1 MSSHYRKHLIRRSG
15 SGSLLRFSVSVCL
28 LLLASLAHAQSQDTE
43 APVLLLESPSGDNA
57 TLQRDFTFSGS
68 VTDTGGSG
76 VRDVRYLLKD
86 LSTGE
91 FISPTGAVESPRVL
105 RTAELSLD
113 NQDAGVWSSDP
124 MTLPEGQ
131 YRFYARVRDIAG
143 NSLVWAVRTTF
154 SVVDDVVVDET
165 PPALSL
171 LQPAAGV
178 EVLSDSGQVFS
189 GLADDGNGSGVA
201 QVFYV
206 IKDLSVSAY
215 VDDNGNVESERVLR
229 DANLTSYADGRA
241 DWSVSLN
248 LPAGSYRFY
257 ASAVDQQN
265 NRNWWA
271 VRRDFEVSESTPPP
285 GGSVFV
291 PHPSDITDPAAFYQ
305 QDGYE
310 TVSVLRM
317 DVATRTTPGVCTP
330 DDDSGCTLDDV
341 LADIDGDDDF
351 TVDIPVKFIAED
363 FPDDGLFSNAG
374 LRQRGASSRAAP
386 QKSFRVRLTGDTEL
400 WRNEERVQLNKHPY
414 DQSRILNKLSFDLM
428 STIPHLPSLRTQFV
442 NLWID
447 DGAGPIDQGL
457 YTHVEAVKKEY
468 LINRGRNRD
477 DNIYKANFFLFSSS
491 DLGEM
496 AVDAN
501 GEPVD
506 EARFNSR
513 LEIERGDD
521 HSKVVE
527 MLAALHDPQQ
537 SFESVLDRYFNRNN
551 VLTWLTVNLLLGQ
564 QDAVTQNYFLYNP
577 LGTEKFYFLP
587 WDYDGSFRT
596 EPQLSQGFDAATLR
610 NRLYWGYARYT
621 DNLFVSR
628 YLQMPGMHQTLMAAA
643 EELYQDYLTPATIRS
658 LTDAYSP
665 LVRPII
671 GSEPDVSQIG
681 GIRGAENMGVWD
693 ARVASL
699 PGIVNSNLQQIRRSP
714 SMPLSHYLKNP
725 IQGGG
730 TITFWWNPAFEVT
743 GTPITYDLQVASTP
757 DFSAST
763 IVVDTSGIAD
773 SPDRVESS
781 ISQNALPGG
790 TWYYRVLARTSDP
803 ELYQVANNR
812 LSEGGQ
818 LYIGVR
824 RFSVP

>member
-1 MSSHYRKHLIRRSG
+1 MSSHSRNHRIRRSAFR
-15 SGSLLRFSVSVCL
+15 LLRITISVGL
-28 LLLASLAHAQSQDTE
+28 MLLAFTANAQSQDTD
-43 APVLLLESPSGDNA
+43 APVLLLQSPSSDNA
-57 TLQRDFTFSGS
+57 TIQRDFTFSGS
-68 VTDTGGSG
+68 VSDAGGSG

-86 LSTGE
+86 LGSGE
-91 FISPTGAVESPRVL
+91 FISPVGVEESPRIL

-113 NQDAGVWSSDP
+113 NPDEGVWSVLVS
-124 MTLPEGQ
+124 LPEGQ
-131 YRFYARVRDIAG
+131 YRLYARVRDRAG
-143 NSLVWAVRTTF
+143 NSNVWAVRTTF
-154 SVVDDVVVDET
+154 TVEDDEVVDET
-165 PPALSL
+165 APDLSL

-178 EVLSDSGQVFS
+178 DVLPDSGQVFS
-189 GLADDGNGSGVA
+189 GVADDANGSGVA

-206 IKDLSVSAY
+206 IKELSASAY

-229 DANLTSYADGRA
+229 DADLTSYADGRA

-248 LPAGSYRFY
+248 LPAGRYRFY

-271 VRRDFEVSESTPPP
+271 VRRDIEVSESTPPP

-330 DDDSGCTLDDV
+330 DDDSGCTLGDV
-341 LADIDGDDDF
+341 LADVDGDDDF
-351 TVDIPVKFIAED
+351 TVDIPVKFIADD

-386 QKSFRVRLTGDTEL
+386 QKSFRIRLTGDADL

-428 STIPHLPSLRTQFV
+428 SSIPHLPSLRTQFV

-447 DGAGPIDQGL
+447 DGAGPVDQGL

-477 DNIYKANFFLFSSS
+477 DNIYKANFFLFSPS
-491 DLGEM
+491 DLAEM
-496 AVDAN
+496 AVDSN

-506 EARFNSR
+506 EDRFNSR

-521 HSKVVE
+521 HGKVVE
-527 MLAALHDPQQ
+527 MLAALNDPQQ

-564 QDAVTQNYFLYNP
+564 QDAVTQNYYLYNP

-587 WDYDGSFRT
+587 WDYDGAFRT
-596 EPQLSQGFDAATLR
+596 EAQLTNDFDTASLR

-621 DNLFVSR
+621 DNLFVSQ
-628 YLQMPGMHQTLMAAA
+628 YLRMPGIHQTLVAAA
-643 EELYQDYLTPATIRS
+643 EELRRDYLTPAAIGS
-658 LTDAYSP
+658 LTDSYAP

-681 GIRGAENMGVWD
+681 GIRRPENMSVWD
-693 ARVASL
+693 ARVAAL
-699 PGIVNSNLQQIRRSP
+699 PGIVNSNLQQIQRSP

-725 IQGGG
+725 IQAGG
-730 TITFWWNPAFEVT
+730 TITFWWDPAFEVT
-743 GTPITYDLQVASTP
+743 GTPITYDLQVSSTA
-757 DFSAST
+757 DFSPGT
-763 IVVDTSGIAD
+763 IVVDSSGIAD
-773 SPDRVESS
+773 SPSRVEATINQS
-781 ISQNALPGG
+781 ALPSG
-790 TWYYRVLARTSDP
+790 TWYYRVQARTSDP
-803 ELYQVANNR
+803 ALYQVAKNLLN
-812 LSEGGQ
+812 EGGQ
-818 LYIGVR
+818 SHIGVR